1 MAEIS
6 LKLNSNYHT
15 LKDFNEYNFESLI
28 IKLQYHF
35 FFSVVKI
42 LYQLMITGSF
52 EKPI

>member
-15 LKDFNEYNFESLI
+15 LKDFNEYNFENLI
-28 IKLQYHF
+28 IQLWYLF

>member
-35 FFSVVKI
+35 FS
-42 LYQLMITGSF
+42 L
-52 EKPI
+52 